1 MMRGAFLLALVLS
14 VGCMPPG
21 GRRGGPGGPTPD
33 LPEPQAIHV
42 ATVAQAAGYSQA
54 LKVGLTVYVAGQA
67 GIDAGGRV
75 VSEDLAGQTMQAVS
89 NLIAVVHAARG
100 ATGDIVKLTFYY
112 IPSSPADAGA
122 LTGVVDTLL
131 SRLHPPALTLVPV
144 SRLPAPGLKVLVDG
158 VAVLRGELPDRG
170 RNRD

>member
-1 MMRGAFLLALVLS
+1 MRRALVLALVAS
-14 VGCMPPG
+14 AGCMPPG

-42 ATVAQAAGYSQA
+42 ATIAQAAGYSQA
-54 LKVGLTVYVAGQA
+54 LKIGLTVYVAGQA

-75 VSEDLAGQTMQAVS
+75 VSEDLAGQAMQAVS
-89 NLIAVVHAARG
+89 NLIAVVHAAKG

-112 IPSSPADAGA
+112 IPSSPGDAGT

-144 SRLPAPGLKVLVDG
+144 SQLPTPGLKVLVDG
-158 VAVLRGELPDRG
+158 VAILRGEFPDRG
-170 RNRD
+170 RDRD